1 MTDSG
6 LVEELRELS
15 STNCC
20 FKLII
25 KKVQYQ
31 LILFY
36 KSAVYCLLIVNY
48 LIFCSRINLINMK
61 KRFYFFNFFI
71 LLFAGIQ
78 VTFAQTTNVTQ
89 DFTADP
95 EWDGIGNTGN
105 TAPNYTDFGYRN
117 IEGVTGVKEGDF
129 GCIGGVFCRNEAYS
143 YYADTDLNG
152 ILDQTMTLK
161 VAGSM
166 KLENRTN
173 TSFDGA
179 FGIGYFD
186 ATNPNWNTFLGVQI
200 KEPMTAADAFRGVA
214 GFNFA
219 DASTTKSADVPIT
232 QLEKIDFDLTFTGS
246 ADGSGTI
253 SGKLAGQDIN
263 VTVPAG
269 TGTFNS
275 FGLFNGGF
283 GNNAQRT
290 RNCYFDDLT
299 YSKIGPSSVVQNST
313 DMIRVYPNVTSDRI
327 NFNNLP
333 ENSKIELVDMVGR
346 TLAVKTAAELNG
358 GMSLQSYANGLYLIR
373 ILQGQEYIQSTKI
386 LKN

>member
-1 MTDSG
+1 M
-6 LVEELRELS
+6 
-15 STNCC
+15 
-20 FKLII
+20 II
-25 KKVQYQ
+25 HIMSYLKNM
-31 LILFY
+31 
-36 KSAVYCLLIVNY
+36 VNQANY
-48 LIFCSRINLINMK
+48 HLNLINMK
-61 KRFYFFNFFI
+61 KRFYFLSFFI

-78 VTFAQTTNVTQ
+78 ATFAQTTNVTL

-95 EWDGIGNTGN
+95 EWDGSGNTGN

-129 GCIGGVFCRNEAYS
+129 GCIGGVFCRTDVYS

-152 ILDQTMTLK
+152 ILNQTMTLK

-166 KLENRTN
+166 KLENRSSG
-173 TSFDGA
+173 SFDGA

-186 ATNPNWNTFLGVQI
+186 ATNPNWNNFLGVQI
-200 KEPMTAADAFRGVA
+200 KEPMTPADAFRGVA

-232 QLEKIDFDLTFTGS
+232 QLEKVDFDLTFTGS

-253 SGKLAGQDIN
+253 TGKLAGQDIN
-263 VTVPAG
+263 ITVPAG
-269 TGTFNS
+269 TATFNS
-275 FGLFNGGF
+275 FGLFSGGM
-283 GNNAQRT
+283 GYVRAERT

-299 YSKIGPSSVVQNST
+299 YTKVGATSVNQQSIEKINIYPSVTT
-313 DMIRVYPNVTSDRI
+313 DRV

-333 ENSKIELVDMVGR
+333 DNSRIELVDMVGR
-346 TLAVKTAAELNG
+346 TLLVKNASELQTG
-358 GMSLQSYANGLYLIR
+358 LSLQSYAQGLYLI
-373 ILQGQEYIQSTKI
+373 QVMEGNNTIQSVKV